1 LAVLFLKLLFIN
13 PEQISENQ
21 LRNIESS
28 KLRKI
33 ANRIKEL
40 RKISALTQEQLA
52 EKANIDYKFFQK
64 IETGKRNIT
73 VNTLIRICD
82 GLNVTLKDF
91 FNFDI

>member
-1 LAVLFLKLLFIN
+1 M
-13 PEQISENQ
+13 
-21 LRNIESS
+21 RNNDLY

-33 ANRIKEL
+33 ATRIKEL
-40 RKISALTQEQLA
+40 RKSSALTQEQLA

-73 VNTLIRICD
+73 VNTLIRICNS
-82 GLNVTLKDF
+82 LNVTLKDF

>member
-1 LAVLFLKLLFIN
+1 
-13 PEQISENQ
+13 
-21 LRNIESS
+21 LRNNDVY

-33 ANRIKEL
+33 AARIKEL
-40 RKISALTQEQLA
+40 RKSSALTQEQLA

-82 GLNVTLKDF
+82 SLNVTLKDF

>member
-1 LAVLFLKLLFIN
+1 M
-13 PEQISENQ
+13 
-21 LRNIESS
+21 RNNDVY

-33 ANRIKEL
+33 AARIKEL
-40 RKISALTQEQLA
+40 RKSSALTQEQLA

-82 GLNVTLKDF
+82 SLNVTLKDF